1 MAPTPKGGPA
11 AQGQKGKTMSRA
23 NLPVAVST
31 SEFYLAALVEE
42 MTRLADGVGQLVA
55 AVSVTIAPGAGE
67 MVGLDEERLLT
78 LLASIKGIGDVTA
91 RRIVDSYKSNAG

>member
-1 MAPTPKGGPA
+1 
-11 AQGQKGKTMSRA
+11 MSK
-23 NLPVAVST
+23 LPVAVST

-42 MTRLADGVGQLVA
+42 MQALVAGVNALVA
-55 AVSVTIAPGAGE
+55 AVSVTSAPTDAGE

-91 RRIVDSYKSNAG
+91 RRIVESYKSNVGQ

>member
-1 MAPTPKGGPA
+1 MRT
-11 AQGQKGKTMSRA
+11 
-23 NLPVAVST
+23 LPQAVST
-31 SEFYLAALVEE
+31 SEFYLLALVAE
-42 MTRLADGVGQLVA
+42 MTRLADGVDALRAVLVA
-55 AVSVTIAPGAGE
+55 VVSATNAPASTGE

>member
-1 MAPTPKGGPA
+1 
-11 AQGQKGKTMSRA
+11 MSK
-23 NLPVAVST
+23 LPVAVST

-42 MTRLADGVGQLVA
+42 MQALVAGVNALVA
-55 AVSVTIAPGAGE
+55 AVGVTNAPTDAGE

-91 RRIVDSYKSNAG
+91 RRIVESYKSNVGQ